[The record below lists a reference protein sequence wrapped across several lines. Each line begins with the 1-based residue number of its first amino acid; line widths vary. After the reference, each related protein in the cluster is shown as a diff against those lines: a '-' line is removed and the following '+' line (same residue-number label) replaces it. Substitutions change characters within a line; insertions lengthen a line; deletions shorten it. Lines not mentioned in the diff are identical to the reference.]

1 MMPFSPLSFRRCA
14 CVALI
19 LFAQQAF
26 AEETRS
32 VRILDG
38 EPASPSASQ
47 PTAPGITAA
56 PALEQAPQPPAPSS
70 SSAPVPPSPSETEI
84 QKPAPAAGSAAPAIA
99 RMTTAAPDEAIASAK
114 VANPAEVAVEM
125 LPGQTV
131 SVGSRV
137 SFRVSARKGGYLV
150 LVDIDANGRLT
161 QIYPNTVSLMR
172 ATRPNGN
179 YIKPGGSL
187 IVPLATD
194 PYAGFE
200 YVVSPPSGRAM
211 VVAVLSPEPVQ
222 ILDLPDIPPNITN
235 QSDALAFLTK
245 SASELRIPEGNASQ
259 LREARWSFDAKVYTI
274 Q

>member
-1 MMPFSPLSFRRCA
+1 M
-14 CVALI
+14 V

-26 AEETRS
+26 ADEESTRS

-38 EPASPSASQ
+38 APAAESAPQPASPNLTPAPEAPQSTSPTPLPPSANDAETQKTAPVTVSTAPAEVQ
-47 PTAPGITAA
+47 MPTATP
-56 PALEQAPQPPAPSS
+56 E
-70 SSAPVPPSPSETEI
+70 APVDL
-84 QKPAPAAGSAAPAIA
+84 G
-99 RMTTAAPDEAIASAK
+99 SAK
-114 VANPAEVAVEM
+114 VANPAEVAMEM

-131 SVGSRV
+131 SVGARV
-137 SFRVSARKGGYLV
+137 SFRVSTRKGGYLILMDV
-150 LVDIDANGRLT
+150 DANGKLT
-161 QIYPNTVSLMR
+161 QIYPNTTSLMR
-172 ATRPNGN
+172 AARPNGN

-222 ILDLPDIPPNITN
+222 ILDLPDIPDVSN
-235 QSDALAFLTK
+235 QSDALAHLAK
-245 SASELRIPEGNASQ
+245 SVGELRIPEGNAGQ
-259 LREARWSFDAKVYTI
+259 LREAKWSFDAKAYTI